1 MLTHLSVRHFAIVKS
16 LDIELRNGMTAITGE
31 TGAGKSIAIDAL
43 GLCLGERAEAAMVR
57 PGAEKAEVTAI
68 FSIRH
73 LAAARQWLEQHELLS
88 EDEHECIIRRV
99 ISNEGRSRAFING
112 SPAPLQLLKSLGQ
125 YLVSIHGQH
134 AHQLLLKSDFQ
145 RQLLDNFGQLEKP
158 LQQVKAD
165 FRQLGELSKRYREL
179 EASQSQRQ
187 ARRQLLEYQVTELD
201 EFALQEHEFAELEL
215 EYKRLSNSQSLL
227 EQSQLS
233 FHQLYADEDVN
244 ALSLIQNSIDRLNDL
259 QDSDPRLAPI
269 TELLTE
275 SSIQISEAANELRNY
290 LDELETDPQQMLE
303 IEQRYD
309 LCMDLARKHQVKPE
323 DLYQLHQQL
332 LTEFNALQQDDDLL
346 ENIHLELE
354 QANAT
359 YRQSA
364 FELSQLRQQKAQE
377 LAQQVEQQIHKMNM
391 SQARFDIAVNFNE
404 SAEPQANGLDA
415 IQFKVATNPGLP
427 LDNLEK
433 VASGGELSRIGL
445 AVQVISSASQAIPSM
460 IFDEVDSGISGPTA
474 SVVGNLLRKLGETTQ
489 VICVTHLPQ
498 VAARANNQLFVT
510 KFTDNQTTE
519 TNMLELNSD
528 ERVNELARLLA
539 GDSLTDSA
547 IANAKELLS
556 LN

>member
-1 MLTHLSVRHFAIVKS
+1 MLSHLSVRHFAIVKS

-43 GLCLGERAEAAMVR
+43 GLCLGERAEAGMVR
-57 PGAEKAEVTAI
+57 PGADKAEVTAI
-68 FSIRH
+68 FSISK
-73 LAAARQWLEQHELLS
+73 LPAARQWLDQHELLS
-88 EDEHECIIRRV
+88 DDENECIIRRV
-99 ISNEGRSRAFING
+99 ISAEGRSRAFING
-112 SPAPLQLLKSLGQ
+112 SPAPLQLLKSLGH

-134 AHQLLLKSDFQ
+134 AHQQLLKTDQQ
-145 RQLLDNFGQLEKP
+145 RILLDHFGQLEQP
-158 LQQVKAD
+158 LKQVKSD
-165 FRQLGELSKRYREL
+165 FRRLGELSKQYREL
-179 EASQSQRQ
+179 ESTQSQRQ
-187 ARRQLLEYQVTELD
+187 ARRQLLEYQVSELD
-201 EFALQEHEFAELEL
+201 DFALQEHEFAELEL
-215 EYKRLSNSQSLL
+215 EYKRLSNSQTLL

-233 FHQLYADEDVN
+233 FHQLYADEEVN
-244 ALSLIQNSIDRLNDL
+244 ALSLVQSSIDKLTDL
-259 QDSDPRLAPI
+259 QDSDPRLKPI
-269 TELLTE
+269 TELLME
-275 SSIQISEAANELRNY
+275 SSIQISEAASELRNY
-290 LDELETDPQQMLE
+290 LDELEIDPASMQQ

-309 LCMDLARKHQVKPE
+309 MCMDLARKHQVKPE
-323 DLYQLHQQL
+323 ALYDLHQQL
-332 LTEFNALQQDDDLL
+332 STEYKSLQQDDDLL
-346 ENIHLELE
+346 EDMQQQLE
-354 QANAT
+354 QANQA
-359 YRQSA
+359 YRQA
-364 FELSQLRQQKAQE
+364 ARELSQLRQQKAQA
-377 LAQQVEQQIHKMNM
+377 LAKQVEAQIHKMNM
-391 SQARFDIAVNFNE
+391 SQARFEIAVNFNQ
-404 SAEPQANGLDA
+404 SAEPQANGLDT

-427 LDNLEK
+427 LDSLEK

-474 SVVGNLLRKLGETTQ
+474 SVVGNLLRQLGETTQ

-519 TNMLELNSD
+519 TNMLELNCD

>member
-303 IEQRYD
+303 TEQRYD